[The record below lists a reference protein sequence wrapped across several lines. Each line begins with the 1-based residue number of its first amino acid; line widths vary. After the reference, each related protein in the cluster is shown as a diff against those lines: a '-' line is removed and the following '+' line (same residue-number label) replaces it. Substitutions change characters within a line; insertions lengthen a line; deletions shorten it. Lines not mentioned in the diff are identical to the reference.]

1 MNQTL
6 DELIRS
12 EVAHA
17 RAHED
22 DPLPAD
28 VKVTRPNRGA
38 VLSVRLTDE
47 EYELLCRRAERD
59 GMPVSTEG
67 RHLIVT
73 GLRADLKSTV
83 EEAIRETVAPHLLV
97 TA

>member
-1 MNQTL
+1 MTQTL
-6 DELIRS
+6 DDLIRD

-17 RAHED
+17 IAHED
-22 DPLPAD
+22 DPLPAN
-28 VKVTRPNRGA
+28 VKVTRPNKGT

-47 EYELLCRRAERD
+47 EYEMLCSRAEYD
-59 GMPVSTEG
+59 GLPVSTEG

-73 GLRADLKSTV
+73 GLRSDTKAIV
-83 EEAIRETVAPHLLV
+83 AEALRENIAPHLL